1 MSVKRLARRPIV
13 RLDGAARLEQDD
25 RLTLEEPL
33 EIRLHGEA
41 IAVVMRTPKDDFDL
55 VAGFLLTEG
64 IVRQPADL
72 GLISYCEQAQ
82 PPNLK
87 NVIEA
92 RLADGVEFDTQR
104 LKRNFYASSSCGICG
119 KASIDHII
127 AQAQAIDTDFT
138 VSTDFLYALDGKL
151 RQAQEVFAQ
160 TGSIHAAGLF
170 DTEGQLLS
178 LREDVGRHNA
188 VDKVIGKLVR
198 EGRRPP
204 EKCVLMVSGRTSFEI
219 MQKALVAGIPMVAAV
234 SGPSSLAVDFAR
246 EANMTLVGFLRGKRC
261 NVYAG
266 AERIESPDEK
276 QPHSTEEGDSNGE
289 K

>member
-1 MSVKRLARRPIV
+1 MNSSAAEEGLQRLASRPIM
-13 RLDGAARLEQDD
+13 RLDGATGRQVDD
-25 RLTLEEPL
+25 SLTVEEPL

-64 IVRQPADL
+64 IVQRPADI

-82 PPNLK
+82 PPNLQ
-87 NVIEA
+87 NVIEV
-92 RLADGVEFDTQR
+92 RLADGVEFDTER

-127 AQAQAIDTDFT
+127 AQAPPIDTQFT
-138 VSTDFLYALDGKL
+138 VSTTLLYALDEEL
-151 RQAQEVFAQ
+151 RTGQDVFAQ
-160 TGSIHAAGLF
+160 TGSVHAAGLF
-170 DTEGQLLS
+170 DLEGGMLS
-178 LREDVGRHNA
+178 SREDVGRHNA
-188 VDKVIGKLVR
+188 VDKVIGQLVR
-198 EGRRPP
+198 QDLMPP
-204 EKCVLMVSGRTSFEI
+204 EQCVLMLSGRASFEI

-266 AERIESPDEK
+266 YERIELVE
-276 QPHSTEEGDSNGE
+276 
-289 K
+289 

>member
-1 MSVKRLARRPIV
+1 M
-13 RLDGAARLEQDD
+13 RLDGATGRQVDD
-25 RLTLEEPL
+25 SLTVEEPL

-64 IVRQPADL
+64 IVQRPADI

-82 PPNLK
+82 PPNLQ
-87 NVIEA
+87 NVIEV
-92 RLADGVEFDTQR
+92 RLADGVEFDAER

-127 AQAQAIDTDFT
+127 AQAPPIDTQFT
-138 VSTDFLYALDGKL
+138 VSTTLLYALDEEL
-151 RQAQEVFAQ
+151 RTGQDVFAQ
-160 TGSIHAAGLF
+160 TGSVHAAGLF
-170 DTEGQLLS
+170 DLEGGMLS
-178 LREDVGRHNA
+178 SREDVGRHNA
-188 VDKVIGKLVR
+188 VDKVIGQLVR
-198 EGRRPP
+198 QDLMPP
-204 EKCVLMVSGRTSFEI
+204 EQCVLMLSGRASFEI

-266 AERIESPDEK
+266 YERIELVE
-276 QPHSTEEGDSNGE
+276 
-289 K
+289 

>member
-1 MSVKRLARRPIV
+1 MNSSAAEEGLQRLASRPIM
-13 RLDGAARLEQDD
+13 RLDGATGRQVDD
-25 RLTLEEPL
+25 SLTVEEPL

-64 IVRQPADL
+64 IVQRPADI

-82 PPNLK
+82 PPNLQ
-87 NVIEA
+87 NVIEV
-92 RLADGVEFDTQR
+92 RLADGVEFDAER

-127 AQAQAIDTDFT
+127 AQAPPIDTQFT
-138 VSTDFLYALDGKL
+138 VSTTLLYALDEEL
-151 RQAQEVFAQ
+151 RTGQDVFAQ
-160 TGSIHAAGLF
+160 TGSVHAAGLF
-170 DTEGQLLS
+170 DLEGGMLS
-178 LREDVGRHNA
+178 SREDVGRHNA
-188 VDKVIGKLVR
+188 VDKVIGQLVR
-198 EGRRPP
+198 QDLMPP
-204 EKCVLMVSGRTSFEI
+204 EQCVLMLSGRASFEI

-266 AERIESPDEK
+266 YERIELVE
-276 QPHSTEEGDSNGE
+276 
-289 K
+289 